1 MSTEPHPTGRA
12 PGAEPRHA
20 DVSYEPRDV
29 QASTIYWF
37 LFALGLAT
45 VVAAV
50 ICVFILRFTTNL
62 AASSEAPPPPSR
74 EALGKDYRNLPP
86 EPRLQG
92 VPGHLNDPQKDLR
105 EKVKADSEANEELKW
120 IDKNA
125 GIAQIPVKDAMK
137 IIAEKGLPAVGAPPA
152 EKKK

>member
-1 MSTEPHPTGRA
+1 MSTESQPTGHA
-12 PGAEPRHA
+12 PGDEPRNA
-20 DVSYEPRDV
+20 DVSFEPQDIKTG
-29 QASTIYWF
+29 TIYWY
-37 LFALGLAT
+37 LIALGLAT
-45 VVAAV
+45 VAAAV

-74 EALGKDYRNLPP
+74 DALGQDYRNLPP

-92 VPGHLNDPQKDLR
+92 VPGHTNDPQKDLR
-105 EKVKADSEANEELKW
+105 QKLAADNAANEKFEW

-125 GIAQIPVKDAMK
+125 GIAQIPVKDAM
-137 IIAEKGLPAVGAPPA
+137 IISGESGMPASSAAPV